1 LLSPSLLFLIV
12 AEILRDRKGCFP
24 HLPIIFRSASQTS
37 CTFRPMTAWALEPR
51 IPITA
56 LRRLLFALLIM
67 ASAVPG
73 MPNIFQFFHNCI
85 IRADKTQVTPAV
97 KLFPVLGIV

>member
-1 LLSPSLLFLIV
+1 
-12 AEILRDRKGCFP
+12 
-24 HLPIIFRSASQTS
+24 
-37 CTFRPMTAWALEPR
+37 MTAWALEPR
-51 IPITA
+51 ILITA
-56 LRRLLFALLIM
+56 LRRLLFALRIM

-97 KLFPVLGIV
+97 NLFPVPGIV